1 MKGKNRKSKVIVQ
14 SIEDIIA
21 KKRYSA
27 LNRENFI
34 RSLIKFLIFL
44 LFIYIVFTKIIGL
57 GKVVGV
63 DMYPALKDGD
73 LVVYNR
79 IYDEY
84 RIDDIITFVEDGE
97 RKYLRIVA
105 LPGDSIEI
113 DQEGN
118 FKVNG
123 NIQEEEIF
131 YPTLIMEDEKFY
143 TLVKTG
149 EVFTLGD
156 FRTGAEDGRKFGAT
170 SIGKIDGK
178 IISLF
183 RSRGL

>member
-1 MKGKNRKSKVIVQ
+1 MTGKNKKTKVVEQ
-14 SIEDIIA
+14 SIEDIIS
-21 KKRYSA
+21 KKRYLA
-27 LNRENFI
+27 LSRENFI

-57 GKVVGV
+57 GRVVGV
-63 DMYPALKDGD
+63 DMFPALKDGD

-79 IYDEY
+79 IYNEY
-84 RIDDIITFVEDGE
+84 RIDDIITFVEDGK
-97 RKYLRIVA
+97 RRYLRIVA
-105 LPGDSIEI
+105 LPGDSVEI
-113 DQEGN
+113 DQEDN

-131 YPTLIMEDEKFY
+131 YPTLVIEEEKFHI
-143 TLVKTG
+143 LVKTG

-156 FRTGAEDGRKFGAT
+156 FRTGANDGRKFGTT

-183 RSRGL
+183 RSRGI